1 MPEGHSED
9 PLEGGINYSVY
20 ETQPSPPNNE
30 SAVRELGDDT
40 LKKIALEIT
49 EKLRRSTTVDWQKR
63 ESVRAVRGVF
73 LAGGS
78 GLCPC
83 LCPFLEYLYCG
94 TPLDRRS

>member
-1 MPEGHSED
+1 MD
-9 PLEGGINYSVY
+9 KAVVAQGIDNIFALAGLDRPDIS
-20 ETQPSPPNNE
+20 NNE

-63 ESVRAVRGVF
+63 ESVRAVRRVF